1 MTSIELLPDELLLDI
16 FELLGVKDR
25 GRCAQTSK
33 RFRKVSQDETL
44 WQKLNLDEKE
54 VPSQF
59 LELAISRGLKYLSF
73 RCAKLSGHQNLPI
86 DTKSVKYLNVSS
98 YNSWGYKANE
108 EELTALVSCFS
119 SLEKLS
125 LGFLSMKNPAIINC
139 ILQNRETLKVLD
151 LTECRDL
158 TLELIKDIVRNCDQ
172 LTEVS
177 FWGNNLCQSA
187 IAFICDNLTP
197 TIEKINFSSS
207 RLCSENLSDLVVRCQ
222 KLTELELDHTM
233 ITDEA
238 VTTIIEYLPQS
249 LVSLVLP
256 DQISFSKVV
265 ELCKKMP
272 KLKCISYIPPV
283 PEDADYDLD
292 LDNSRLIELEN
303 RFPHLKIGKNW
314 GSIAMPGEGSEIWE
328 IKCQKANQFPVRQD
342 FAEHVIAMDKWMDD
356 MAQCDEIDHLLGNT
370 PEAPQNLH

>member
-33 RFRKVSQDETL
+33 RFRKVSEDETL

-158 TLELIKDIVRNCDQ
+158 NLELIKDIVRNCDQ

-177 FWGNNLCQSA
+177 FWGNNLCQSS

-207 RLCSENLSDLVVRCQ
+207 RLCSENLMCGSCHIPSQ
-222 KLTELELDHTM
+222 GSNGHQIWKLLLNCGCLFTFCYLLWMEQIQSKL
-233 ITDEA
+233 IYIF
-238 VTTIIEYLPQS
+238 VTYGTAS
-249 LVSLVLP
+249 LKVTSL
-256 DQISFSKVV
+256 
-265 ELCKKMP
+265 
-272 KLKCISYIPPV
+272 
-283 PEDADYDLD
+283 
-292 LDNSRLIELEN
+292 
-303 RFPHLKIGKNW
+303 
-314 GSIAMPGEGSEIWE
+314 
-328 IKCQKANQFPVRQD
+328 
-342 FAEHVIAMDKWMDD
+342 
-356 MAQCDEIDHLLGNT
+356 
-370 PEAPQNLH
+370 

>member
-16 FELLGVKDR
+16 FELLDVKDR
-25 GRCAQTSK
+25 GRCAQISK

-177 FWGNNLCQSA
+177 FWGNNLCQSS

-197 TIEKINFSSS
+197 NIEKINFSSS

-238 VTTIIEYLPQS
+238 VTSIIEYLPQS

-265 ELCKKMP
+265 EVCKKMP
-272 KLKCISYIPPV
+272 KLKCISYVSPP
-283 PEDADYDLD
+283 PEDEDKFDPLGS
-292 LDNSRLIELEN
+292 LEELER
-303 RFPHLKIGKNW
+303 RFSHLKIGKNW
-314 GSIAMPGEGSEIWE
+314 GSIAMPGEESEIWE
-328 IKCQKANQFPVRQD
+328 IKCQKTKQFPVRQD
-342 FAEHVIAMDKWMDD
+342 FAEHVI
-356 MAQCDEIDHLLGNT
+356 GR
-370 PEAPQNLH
+370 